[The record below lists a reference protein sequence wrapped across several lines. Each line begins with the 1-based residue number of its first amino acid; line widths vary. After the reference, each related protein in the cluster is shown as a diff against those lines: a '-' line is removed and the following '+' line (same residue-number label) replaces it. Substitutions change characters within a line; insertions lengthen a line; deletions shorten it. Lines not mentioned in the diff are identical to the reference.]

1 METPN
6 FYATLPAAVRY
17 DKNLKPSEKLLYA
30 EIVGLTNV
38 KGYCYASNAYF
49 ERLYDASTRT
59 VQGWLKHLQDCGYIE
74 IIQVGGGAGEQ
85 RAERRICPLVGMT
98 IAPHDPRKNLRHPRR
113 KLRGDPRKKCADPPA
128 KKCG

>member
-38 KGYCYASNAYF
+38 KGYCYASSVF
-49 ERLYDASTRT
+49 QFAS
-59 VQGWLKHLQDCGYIE
+59 
-74 IIQVGGGAGEQ
+74 
-85 RAERRICPLVGMT
+85 
-98 IAPHDPRKNLRHPRR
+98 
-113 KLRGDPRKKCADPPA
+113 
-128 KKCG
+128 